1 MSSPKNC
8 LSENQVKCHEKPY
21 SLLRK
26 IAMNPKEYDLLDQ
39 SLLKNNK

>member
-8 LSENQVKCHEKPY
+8 VSENQVKCHEKPY

-26 IAMNPKEYDLLDQ
+26 IAMNPKESSTRPKFVEKQ
-39 SLLKNNK
+39 